1 LINGPG
7 TLLPNLRRDK
17 AIDMEG
23 YLILAVLAAVV
34 FLPLLWLVANFNRF
48 ARVKQQIRE
57 SWADIEVE
65 LKRRYDLIPNLV
77 NTVKGYAAHERD
89 LLEQVTQLRNKAMAN
104 TGPANLQAVD
114 ETALQIGV
122 KRLFAVAEAYPA
134 LKADANFLALQQE
147 LANTEDR
154 TAAARRFFNG
164 NVREMNQLCDQFPTN
179 LIGSAF
185 GFERATYFEITSEA
199 ERVVPR
205 VDLTAV

>member
-1 LINGPG
+1 
-7 TLLPNLRRDK
+7 
-17 AIDMEG
+17 
-23 YLILAVLAAVV
+23 V

-77 NTVKGYAAHERD
+77 ETVRGYAKHEREV
-89 LLEQVTQLRNKAMAN
+89 LEMVVELRNRAMAN
-104 TGPANLQAVD
+104 NGPASGQAVD
-114 ETALQIGV
+114 ETALQIGM
-122 KRLFAVAEAYPA
+122 KRLFAVAEAYPN
-134 LKADANFLALQQE
+134 LKADAHFLALQQE

-154 TAAARRFFNG
+154 IAAARRFFNG

-179 LIGSAF
+179 LIASGF
-185 GFERATYFEITSEA
+185 GFERATFFELGSEA

-205 VDLTAV
+205 VELNPQPAAR